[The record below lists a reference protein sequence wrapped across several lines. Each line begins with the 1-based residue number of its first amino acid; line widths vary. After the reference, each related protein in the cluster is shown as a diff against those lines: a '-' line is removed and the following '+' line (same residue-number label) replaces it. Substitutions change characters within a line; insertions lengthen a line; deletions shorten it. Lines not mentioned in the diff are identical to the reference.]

1 METEK
6 SDSDVDQR
14 PLTRIIII
22 SVSEGDKRISLDKL
36 NYMDIEQRSL
46 YYHLT
51 VGNIKSRCILR
62 TSFTK
67 AIEPYLRHENLIFIK
82 PSLLINLDN
91 IDILDKEKII
101 FTNGEILYF
110 PRKYYEEIY
119 ERWSK

>member
-51 VGNIKSRCILR
+51 VGNIK
-62 TSFTK
+62 
-67 AIEPYLRHENLIFIK
+67 
-82 PSLLINLDN
+82 
-91 IDILDKEKII
+91 
-101 FTNGEILYF
+101 
-110 PRKYYEEIY
+110 
-119 ERWSK
+119 